1 MIVILVIGVLVDSLF
16 FGTVERSISRRRGL
30 AEH

>member
-1 MIVILVIGVLVDSLF
+1 VILMIGVIIDSLF
-16 FGTVERSISRRRGL
+16 FGTVERSLGRRRGL